1 MKNTLNGF
9 NFEVPPTELQIN
21 ALAQYHHQ
29 QRLDAVFHQG
39 VHLGNLGI
47 EQRKILH
54 DYTRN
59 LQPTQRLALE
69 HVYDDQMRGL
79 NDPTLHADSYD
90 NPMSMFAVTVCIIAL
105 AVVLYLFAQTVI
117 H

>member
-9 NFEVPPTELQIN
+9 NFDVPPTELQMN

-29 QRLDAVFHQG
+29 QLHDAVFQE

-59 LQPTQRLALE
+59 LQPTQRQALE

-79 NDPTLHADSYD
+79 NDPALHADSYD
-90 NPMSMFAVTVCIIAL
+90 NPMSMFAVTATIAAL
-105 AVVLYLFAQTVI
+105 AIVLYLFVQTVI
-117 H
+117 R